1 MCVCVC
7 VYVCVCANMCVG
19 EKKGKGETVPYGT
32 SSGSGNIQ
40 KFQIPN
46 SCRKEQ
52 SEGQNDDI

>member
-1 MCVCVC
+1 MC
-7 VYVCVCANMCVG
+7 VCVCANMCVG